1 MTTGTRR
8 RRINC
13 SQLDSS
19 TFPVPTVC
27 PSQFSVRDRWNIC
40 HYVSSGAEWK
50 VARNRTET
58 NRAGPA
64 RVGTW
69 KMEAPRPTAG
79 YEVSQMEKR
88 DIGNVSNLL
97 LWRSD
102 ALLLFIY
109 YHLLGVCAIFLLTFL
124 LNRKKKYKEQK
135 YMVSVNKFHTLFI
148 LWLFYLYTYCPQLW
162 IGNQWNSG
170 LRKKEIKFF
179 VIRLKSLFWYQVCYI
194 HLEYTAALPS
204 IKLSKI

>member
-1 MTTGTRR
+1 MEGGEKQNRNEPSRSGPCRDMKDGSSQTDC
-8 RRINC
+8 RIRGEPDGEARHWKC
-13 SQLDSS
+13 VESA
-19 TFPVPTVC
+19 PV
-27 PSQFSVRDRWNIC
+27 
-40 HYVSSGAEWK
+40 
-50 VARNRTET
+50 
-58 NRAGPA
+58 
-64 RVGTW
+64 
-69 KMEAPRPTAG
+69 
-79 YEVSQMEKR
+79 
-88 DIGNVSNLL
+88 
-97 LWRSD
+97 WRSD
-102 ALLLFIY
+102 AFLLFIY

>member
-1 MTTGTRR
+1 MRHKAIWAFIFKRTLLFWMTTGTRR

-97 LWRSD
+97 LCDEATRFCY
-102 ALLLFIY
+102 LFTIIY
-109 YHLLGVCAIFLLTFL
+109 
-124 LNRKKKYKEQK
+124 
-135 YMVSVNKFHTLFI
+135 
-148 LWLFYLYTYCPQLW
+148 
-162 IGNQWNSG
+162 
-170 LRKKEIKFF
+170 
-179 VIRLKSLFWYQVCYI
+179 
-194 HLEYTAALPS
+194 
-204 IKLSKI
+204 